1 MFMTDESELIRK
13 AQAGDLNAFEQL
25 VLNYQYEMRLL
36 AMRLAPR
43 GDMAD
48 DLAQDVFLEA
58 FRSLKNYSG
67 TGTFRQWLRGIAR
80 NLSLQQWK
88 ANAKQLRHE
97 RDGLAEYI
105 EKLAFEDEPEPL
117 ELEEKV
123 LALRLCL
130 KKLPAQ
136 SAKLVAMRHRQG
148 LTSEAI
154 AGALNSP
161 PSTVRTALMRI
172 HNSLRECVDRRL
184 RLDAE
189 APNVAGAEM

>member
-1 MFMTDESELIRK
+1 MADERDLIQA

-36 AMRLAPR
+36 ALRLATR
-43 GDMAD
+43 GDMAE
-48 DLAQDVFLEA
+48 DLAQDIFLEA

-67 TGTFRQWLRGIAR
+67 SGPFRQWLRGIAR
-80 NLSLQQWK
+80 NLSHQHWK
-88 ANAKQLRHE
+88 ACAKQLRHE

-105 EKLAFEDEPEPL
+105 EKLALEDEPEPL
-117 ELEEKV
+117 LLEEKV

-130 KKLPAQ
+130 KRLPAQ
-136 SAKLVAMRHRQG
+136 SAKLVEMRHKQG

-154 AGALNSP
+154 AGSLNSP
-161 PSTVRTALMRI
+161 ASSVRTALMRI

-184 RLDAE
+184 RLDTATPDIANAE
-189 APNVAGAEM
+189 I